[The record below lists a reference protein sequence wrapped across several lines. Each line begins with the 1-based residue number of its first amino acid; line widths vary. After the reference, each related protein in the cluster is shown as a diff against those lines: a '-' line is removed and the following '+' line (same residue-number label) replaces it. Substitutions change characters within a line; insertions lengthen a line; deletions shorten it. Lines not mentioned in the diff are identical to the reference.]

1 VGGFKI
7 GYERGYEHVKKL
19 FFFQINREIFS
30 RKIVEEGMCGGGKG
44 VNNKNV
50 RVGLKK
56 FSELQI
62 DI

>member
-1 VGGFKI
+1 MGGFKI

-19 FFFQINREIFS
+19 FFFQINRKIFS
-30 RKIVEEGMCGGGKG
+30 RKKRRRWEVWGKG
-44 VNNKNV
+44 LNNKNV